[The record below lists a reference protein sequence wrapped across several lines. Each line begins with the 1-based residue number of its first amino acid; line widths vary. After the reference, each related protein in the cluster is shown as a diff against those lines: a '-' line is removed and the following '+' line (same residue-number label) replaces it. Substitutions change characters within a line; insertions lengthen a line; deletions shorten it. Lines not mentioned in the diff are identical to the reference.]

1 MAHRPTPQK
10 LSPAVAIR
18 SLAPTTLRQP
28 YRRHRPIVRAPE
40 AHAPEAAEAARC
52 ARLAGLGAPAW
63 AAGRTVA
70 ADRRADRRTFCLYGS
85 RAQSGRASI
94 TTRRQQALRAAA
106 QILRA
111 DKQI

>member
-40 AHAPEAAEAARC
+40 AHTPEAAEAARC

-63 AAGRTVA
+63 AAERTFA
-70 ADRRADRRTFCLYGS
+70 EDRRADRRTFC
-85 RAQSGRASI
+85 RP
-94 TTRRQQALRAAA
+94 RRQNRPEGHGGGAERDLRGRLPRVLVW
-106 QILRA
+106 IPT
-111 DKQI
+111 